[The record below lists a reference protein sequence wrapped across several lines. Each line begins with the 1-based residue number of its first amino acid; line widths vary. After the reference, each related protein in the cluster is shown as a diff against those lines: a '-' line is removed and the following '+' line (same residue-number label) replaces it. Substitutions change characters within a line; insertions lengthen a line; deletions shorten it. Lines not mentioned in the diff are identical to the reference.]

1 MLPFIN
7 EQEKLLD
14 NFDDDKDDYKILAA
28 NLNSAN
34 QKLIKSCTMTGKSH
48 EILHVWLTDHMKNID
63 LLANAKD
70 KIEAEK
76 IIDELE
82 KSMENY
88 HQFFE

>member
-34 QKLIKSCTMTGKSH
+34 EKLIKSCTMKGNCMMLFTFG
-48 EILHVWLTDHMKNID
+48 
-63 LLANAKD
+63 
-70 KIEAEK
+70 
-76 IIDELE
+76 
-82 KSMENY
+82 
-88 HQFFE
+88 